1 MATVSVSQVQAL
13 YVGFLGRAADQAGL
27 NFWLDAVRTD
37 VSTLESVAL
46 GFTLSE
52 EYQSLYADLS
62 TEELVTAIY
71 QNVLGREPDAEGQ
84 AFWVNELN
92 TGARTPDTLLA
103 GMINS
108 LGAIDQSTLDNK
120 VIVANYY
127 TQVAGDQYNA
137 EAGAQIISGVT
148 NNPQTVAAAIESLED
163 GNLPGLVPGLGLYN
177 TLAAAQSSLAS
188 FGTNLAE
195 TNPDLDANDDG
206 NVTFAEANTA
216 LQDATD
222 ARTNLSSETTTTLS
236 LNVQNAEAAVASA
249 RTTVNGT
256 QAGATALTNYES
268 ALAALAALSDNDP
281 AVEAAAQ
288 GGFDTAVN
296 ATGSTVTYSTLD
308 ALAPSVGV
316 NITDYASLYSA
327 LTSATLPQGE
337 RDALVQSVSSVAN
350 FGPQVVSLANNDLAI
365 ERADAAVAGATTAL
379 QGVTAG
385 QNYLNAV
392 TAQDAA
398 VDLLADVQ
406 EADATVAGIQQ
417 IVDQYEAL
425 NTAVAN
431 AQGAFD
437 DFEANN
443 PGVNFE
449 DLTTGTA
456 FTAIAGNDV
465 FVFGSDVVASN
476 DATITGFGAAGN
488 DYIILG
494 QGLTAGTTVDAGD
507 NNVLEYFLTQGA
519 NGAQLVIETSNFGS
533 STLTIGTNGTISAS
547 PDAAV
552 ITLTG
557 VSVDDIQ
564 INNGVLT
571 VAA

>member
-52 EYQSLYADLS
+52 EYQSLYGDLS
-62 TEELVTAIY
+62 TDELVSAIY

-92 TGARTPDTLLA
+92 SGARTPDTLLA

-127 TQVAGDQYNA
+127 TQIAGDQYNA
-137 EAGAQIISGVT
+137 AAGAQIISGVT
-148 NNPQTVAAAIESLED
+148 NNPQTVAAAIQSLED

-177 TLAAAQSSLAS
+177 TLVAAQSSLES

-195 TNPDLDANDDG
+195 TNPDLDADDDG
-206 NVTFAEANTA
+206 NVTLAEANTA
-216 LQDATD
+216 LQDAID
-222 ARTNLSSETTTTLS
+222 ARDNVSGETTTTLS
-236 LNVQNAEAAVASA
+236 LNVQNAEAAVANA
-249 RTTVNGT
+249 RTAVNGT

-268 ALAALAALSDNDP
+268 ALAAQAALSDNDP
-281 AVEAAAQ
+281 AAEAAAQ
-288 GGFDTAVN
+288 GGFNTAVS
-296 ATGSTVTYSTLD
+296 ATGSTVSYASLD
-308 ALAPSVGV
+308 ALAPSVS
-316 NITDYASLYSA
+316 ITDYASLYSA
-327 LTSATLPQGE
+327 LTSTTLVQSE

-350 FGPQVVSLANNDLAI
+350 FGQQVVNLANNDLAI
-365 ERADAAVAGATTAL
+365 ARADAAVSQATTAL

-392 TAQDAA
+392 TARDTAA
-398 VDLLADVQ
+398 DLLADAQ
-406 EADATVAGIQQ
+406 EADAAVAGIQQ

-425 NTAVAN
+425 DTAVAD
-431 AQGAFD
+431 AQAAFD
-437 DFEANN
+437 NFAANN
-443 PGVNFE
+443 LGVTFQ
-449 DLTTGTA
+449 DITIGTT
-456 FTAIAGNDV
+456 FTAVAGNDV
-465 FVFGSDVVASN
+465 FVFGSDVEASN
-476 DATITGFGAAGN
+476 DVAITGFGASGN

-494 QGLTAGTTVDAGD
+494 QGLTAGTTVGAGD

-533 STLTIGTNGTISAS
+533 STLTVGANGTITAS

-557 VSVDDIQ
+557 VNVEDIQ
-564 INNGVLT
+564 VNNGVLT